1 MRVIAIDPGYE
12 RIGIA
17 VIEKKERNK
26 EEVIFSECFQTD
38 KNLVFNQRLFLV
50 GDHVRKLIY
59 TYKPIALATEDLFFA
74 KNTKTALKV
83 SESRGVVAFQAYDNE
98 IPVYEYTPNQIKVA
112 VTGYGRATKKDV
124 YTMVSRL
131 VNLTGK
137 TKMDDE
143 IDAIAIGLTFFASY
157 KQNHSIL

>member
-17 VIEKKERNK
+17 IIEKKENK
-26 EEVIFSECFQTD
+26 KEKVLFSECFQTNKD
-38 KNLVFNQRLFLV
+38 LDFNKRLYLV
-50 GDHVRKLIY
+50 GDHIRTLIQEY
-59 TYKPIALATEDLFFA
+59 EPIALATEDLFFA

-83 SESRGVVAFQAYDNE
+83 SESRGVIAFQASDNG
-98 IPVYEYTPNQIKVA
+98 IPIYEYTPNQIKVA
-112 VTGYGRATKKDV
+112 VTGYGRASKKDI

-131 VNLTGK
+131 VSLSQAI
-137 TKMDDE
+137 KMDDE

-157 KQNHSIL
+157 KQKSLR